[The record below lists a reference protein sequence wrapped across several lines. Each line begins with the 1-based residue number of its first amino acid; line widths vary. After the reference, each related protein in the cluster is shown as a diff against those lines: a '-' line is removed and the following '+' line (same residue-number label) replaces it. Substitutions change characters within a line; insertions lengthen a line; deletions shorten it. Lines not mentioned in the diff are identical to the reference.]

1 MSKIRFGVLGCGS
14 AAVPV
19 CEAIASSPLA
29 ALARVHDIDLN
40 LARDLG
46 ERYGAPYT
54 GQLDEL
60 LSDATV
66 DAVYVAVPHHLLYPL
81 SKQVLEAGKHAL
93 VEKPMALTLAQADE
107 LIALADE
114 RRLALGV
121 FYELRHTPAFVQA
134 RELIRAGAIGEII
147 AVRIQ
152 ILINKAATYWQVGYS
167 GRSANPW
174 RGEKAKAG
182 GGVVLMNTSH
192 LLDALSFMTGLE
204 VVSISA
210 EIGTRIASV
219 EVEDTAAAVLRF
231 NNGAIGSLIAGAHIA
246 GARGDE
252 RLDIV
257 GAQGQLKLP
266 DPYGVEPLQVFLRQ
280 AWGDV
285 PANTWHTVPGAK
297 AQVYAA
303 AIEAFARAV
312 RSGEPAPTNGRDARR
327 VLKTVL
333 ALYQAAAEKRTIT
346 LQESETAY
354 A

>member
-1 MSKIRFGVLGCGS
+1 MSKTRFGILGCGS

-19 CEAIASSPLA
+19 CEAIASSSLA
-29 ALARVHDIDLN
+29 ALTRVHDLDLA

-66 DAVYVAVPHHLLYPL
+66 DAVYIAVPHSLLAPL
-81 SKQVLEAGKHAL
+81 SKQVLGAGKHVL

-107 LIALADE
+107 MIALADE

-121 FYELRHTPAFVQA
+121 FYELRYATAFVQA
-134 RELIRAGAIGEII
+134 RELIRAGAIGEVI
-147 AVRIQ
+147 AVRVQ
-152 ILINKAATYWQVGYS
+152 TLISKAETYWQVGYS

-192 LLDALSFMTGLE
+192 LLDAVGYMTGLE
-204 VVSISA
+204 VVRVSA
-210 EIGTRIASV
+210 EIGTLVASV
-219 EVEDTAAAVLRF
+219 EVEDTAAAALRF
-231 NNGAIGSLIAGAHIA
+231 NNGAIGSLIAGAHIP
-246 GARGDE
+246 GAKGDE
-252 RLDIV
+252 RLDLV
-257 GAQGQLKLP
+257 GTQGQLKLP
-266 DPYGVEPLQVFLRQ
+266 DPYGAEPLHVFLRR

-285 PANTWHTVPGAK
+285 PANTWYIVPGAK
-297 AQVYAA
+297 AQVYAG

-312 RSGEPAPTNGRDARR
+312 QSGEPAPTNGRDARR

-346 LQESETAY
+346 LRESEAAY